1 LFSYTTTDVH
11 TQIEPNLIFQGKKD
25 YLVGIKAILR
35 RNFAA
40 YIKAR
45 LHHCRILILIT
56 ASLWITHL
64 HGFDTNKG
72 SEIQGNLILS
82 GVIKKS
88 KCKEDYHSA
97 GEEGNKFFPLC
108 ISPLSDSKVTIYK
121 ARQTCRDKHQRVCT
135 AQDMIYACQSQ
146 VKKVLDGDGNSQVG
160 KADTLIDNN
169 MWLGNN
175 AGGSRKAGQSEWIYV
190 NQSDCQINKNYQ
202 FGGVSDEGIGRSYRC
217 CY

>member
-1 LFSYTTTDVH
+1 M
-11 TQIEPNLIFQGKKD
+11 
-25 YLVGIKAILR
+25 
-35 RNFAA
+35 
-40 YIKAR
+40 
-45 LHHCRILILIT
+45 
-56 ASLWITHL
+56 
-64 HGFDTNKG
+64 
-72 SEIQGNLILS
+72 ILS

-108 ISPLSDSKVTIYK
+108 ISPLSDSKVTIYDARK
-121 ARQTCRDKHQRVCT
+121 ACRDKHQRVCT
-135 AQDMIYACQSQ
+135 VQDMIYACQSQ

>member
-1 LFSYTTTDVH
+1 
-11 TQIEPNLIFQGKKD
+11 
-25 YLVGIKAILR
+25 VGIKAILR

-64 HGFDTNKG
+64 HGFDTDKG

-88 KCKEDYHSA
+88 KCQKDYYSA
-97 GEEGNKFFPLC
+97 GNSTDTYFPLC
-108 ISPLSDSKVTIYK
+108 IGPLSDSKVTIYA

-146 VKKVLDGDGNSQVG
+146 VESVINETSQVG
-160 KADTLIDNN
+160 KADNLIDEN

-202 FGGVSDEGIGRSYRC
+202 FGGVSDEGIDRSYRC